1 MADLKTKTGKSGTSA
16 GVDKTRAGE
25 GGKAKRTPGK
35 TAPAIK
41 KSAAQVSKRESAGE
55 REALA
60 KELRGLIPRLDAEGL
75 SFLIEQAQVHL
86 YNMQVEELNR
96 TLSRAKPGS
105 PKRSAASADTFR
117 IEGTESGSSYYLIY
131 NNEWIMF
138 SREEMI
144 RLVGIVSAEGT
155 DLEIRDRLFTWFE
168 KERRDVLSSIAMADK
183 FDQRL
188 KKLAALIKK
197 TFKVRYR

>member
-1 MADLKTKTGKSGTSA
+1 MAELKNKTGTAKGAAKKKTGKTVPA
-16 GVDKTRAGE
+16 
-25 GGKAKRTPGK
+25 AKKPAAPGA
-35 TAPAIK
+35 AP
-41 KSAAQVSKRESAGE
+41 KRESAADRE
-55 REALA
+55 RDALA

-86 YNMQVEELNR
+86 YNMQVEELNKARSR
-96 TLSRAKPGS
+96 TKPGA
-105 PKRSAASADTFR
+105 PRQAAADSFR

-144 RLVGIVSAEGT
+144 HIAGIASSPGT
-155 DLEIRDRLFTWFE
+155 DLEIRDRLFTWLE
-168 KERRDVLSSIAMADK
+168 RERRDVLSSIPMADK
-183 FDQRL
+183 FDDKL